1 MIYDVRQTTSYAY
14 ASKVAYAHHVLR
26 LTPIDRTRQ
35 RVQAAALDIVPAPV
49 ERREG
54 RDFFGNRLTWIELA
68 EPHDRMIIKVAAR
81 IAVDTPD
88 TPPPDATPG
97 WEAVRDVVFASTD
110 IGPSAPAHFLFASPR
125 SRSIRRSAIMRA
137 KAFRLAGRF

>member
-1 MIYDVRQTTSYAY
+1 MIYDVRQTASYAY

-26 LTPIDRTRQ
+26 LTPIDRMRQ

-54 RDFFGNRLTWIELA
+54 HDFFGNRLTWIELA

-81 IAVDTPD
+81 IAVETAD
-88 TPPPDATPG
+88 PPPSDATPG
-97 WEAVRDVVFASTD
+97 WEAVRDAAFASTD
-110 IGPSAPAHFLFASPR
+110 IGPGAPAHFLFASRQVTLDP
-125 SRSIRRSAIMRA
+125 
-137 KAFRLAGRF
+137 